1 MIESHE
7 KKKKK
12 IVIHNKCVQEVT
24 NDINEYFE
32 RYSRI
37 SKDSLTIEMVIEQ
50 LLKLDVNSRNSRVG
64 RLLVKMA
71 TYLLEECV
79 ELGLRGRATP
89 HHKQSKCRAQHVWC
103 VDIGLGWR
111 SSISH

>member
-89 HHKQSKCRAQHVWC
+89 HHKQSKCRAHM
-103 VDIGLGWR
+103 LGAL
-111 SSISH
+111 I